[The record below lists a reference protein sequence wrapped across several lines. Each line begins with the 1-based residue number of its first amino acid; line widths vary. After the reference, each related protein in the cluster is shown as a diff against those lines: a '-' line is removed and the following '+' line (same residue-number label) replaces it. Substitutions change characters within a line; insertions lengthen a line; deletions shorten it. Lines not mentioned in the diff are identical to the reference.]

1 MTQTIVRR
9 SEADYAAALQALL
22 PVGAAWTFEKGA
34 LLTQLID
41 AIAVEFA
48 RVDTRGADLREEADP
63 RTALELLADWERV
76 TGLPDPCAGQADTIA
91 ERRARVVRALTA
103 RGGQSPAYFVALAA
117 ALGFAIEIEELRP
130 FRVGL
135 SSVGGRLAAPPWN
148 HVWIVRAPETTI
160 RNFVVGAAVGE
171 PLRSWGN
178 AILACVMQRFKP
190 AHTRLIIT
198 YGAEA

>member
-1 MTQTIVRR
+1 MTQAIVRR

-48 RVDTRGADLREEADP
+48 RVDARGADLREEADP

-91 ERRARVVRALTA
+91 ERRARVVRVLTA

-117 ALGFAIEIEELRP
+117 ALGIEIEIEEIRP
-130 FRVGL
+130 FRAGM
-135 SSVGGRLAAPPWN
+135 SAAGDRCAAPPWN
-148 HVWIVRAPETTI
+148 HVWVARAPETTI
-160 RNFVVGAAVGE
+160 RYFRAGSAAGE
-171 PLRSWGN
+171 PLTSWGN
-178 AILACVMQRFKP
+178 AILACVLQRFKP

-198 YGAEA
+198 YGDEE